1 MSNNAE
7 MTAEKLIEDAQYALL
22 GSQIE
27 NAIRRELMDWCPLVE
42 RVEGFESAVVG
53 AYLGVIEVLKKHVE
67 GTNE

>member
-1 MSNNAE
+1 
-7 MTAEKLIEDAQYALL
+7 MTADELIEAAQYAAL

-27 NAIRRELMDWCPLVE
+27 VAIRREMIGWCPLVE
-42 RVEGFESAVVG
+42 RVEGFEGAVVG